1 MTPSWMRAAALLG
14 LLALGPATALAF
26 DTVDALPWP
35 SAGAF
40 YPGYVGDPVRPW
52 SIYAYGG
59 AMWDSNVRRTSTN
72 ERSDIISR
80 LGVGGRYA
88 QRIVGR
94 QSIAADGYVE
104 YRDYHELNQFDHTA
118 YGFRG
123 QWLWELGNQLS
134 GAASWRRVHRLADIG
149 ETGSNIAD
157 LITADYFDLA
167 GASPWEWRS
176 SMPRVLPSPDTYSM
190 PARAP

>member
-1 MTPSWMRAAALLG
+1 MISRCMRTAAALV
-14 LLALGPATALAF
+14 LLALGTTSALAF

-40 YPGYVGDPVRPW
+40 YPGYIGDPARPW

-94 QSIAADGYVE
+94 QSLAADGYVE
-104 YRDYHELNQFDHTA
+104 
-118 YGFRG
+118 
-123 QWLWELGNQLS
+123 
-134 GAASWRRVHRLADIG
+134 
-149 ETGSNIAD
+149 
-157 LITADYFDLA
+157 
-167 GASPWEWRS
+167 
-176 SMPRVLPSPDTYSM
+176 
-190 PARAP
+190 